1 MNFRLFC
8 SNLHFY
14 ENAKR
19 KQATTKD
26 GTYRWAIVYP
36 KAFKGEKAIPREIK
50 EHSTFSMLYNNIYRV
65 DNYLTVALYR
75 ETLYIYIYIY
85 IYII

>member
-8 SNLHFY
+8 SNLHFN
-14 ENAKR
+14 ENSKR

-26 GTYRWAIVYP
+26 GTQRWAIVYP

-50 EHSTFSMLYNNIYRV
+50 SIQLLVCCIIIYS
-65 DNYLTVALYR
+65 
-75 ETLYIYIYIY
+75 
-85 IYII
+85 